1 MRIARFLAPGSKAA
15 GIGLVEGDEIVGL
28 AGADADGEV
37 GVLGVLGALGSGRAT
52 SSPTGGRFP
61 LADVELLAQIRRP
74 PKFLAIGLNYADH
87 INETGRD
94 RPEFPVF
101 FNKQST
107 CVTGP
112 TAPIHLP
119 RVSEQVDYEGELGL
133 VIGRACRHVDAA
145 DARDVIAGYIVVDDV
160 SARDW
165 QYRAPTWTL
174 GKSFDT
180 HGPIG
185 PWLVTTDEVEDP
197 QQLRLRTFVNG
208 DLRQDA
214 STSDMIFS
222 CYKQVEVL
230 STVFTLE
237 AGDIIST
244 GTPSGVGIG
253 RKPPEF
259 LRPGDVVRIEIDGIG
274 AIENPVVAEPEDT
287 ARS

>member
-1 MRIARFLAPGSKAA
+1 MRIARFLAPGSKDA
-15 GIGLVEGDEIVGL
+15 GIGLVEGDEIVAL
-28 AGADADGEV
+28 AGVDGDGEI
-37 GVLGVLGALGSGRAT
+37 GVLAALGPWELSA
-52 SSPTGGRFP
+52 SPTGERFS
-61 LADVELLAQIRRP
+61 LVDVELLAPIRRP

-87 INETGRD
+87 IDETGQD

-107 CVTGP
+107 CVIGP

-133 VIGRACRHVDAA
+133 VIGRTCRHVDAKS
-145 DARDVIAGYIVVDDV
+145 ARQVIAGYLVVDDV

-185 PWLVTTDEVEDP
+185 PWLVTADEIEDP

-214 STSDMIFS
+214 STADMIFS
-222 CYKQVEVL
+222 CFEQVEVL

-237 AGDIIST
+237 PGDIIST

-253 RKPPEF
+253 RQPPEF
-259 LRPGDVVRIEIDGIG
+259 LRAGDVVRIEIDGVG
-274 AIENPVVAEPEDT
+274 TIENPVIAEPEDT